1 VISAHA
7 IEVLLVDVP
16 VDSSTFLTRG
26 ALGSEWTDVAHR
38 VIGLVDDCALGVLGG
53 LTPEGLSIGAAVG
66 VRLRIIGEA
75 GRAEVLGSLVPIR

>member
-1 VISAHA
+1 M
-7 IEVLLVDVP
+7 P

-53 LTPEGLSIGAAVG
+53 LTPEVSP
-66 VRLRIIGEA
+66 
-75 GRAEVLGSLVPIR
+75 LGQR